1 MGVLKVNYEPD
12 LFGEFKKV
20 CNKPMCDEH
29 LYYGI
34 DSTILNNKENETFI
48 KTI

>member
-1 MGVLKVNYEPD
+1 MGVLNVNYEPD
-12 LFGEFKKV
+12 LFGKFKKV
-20 CNKPMCDEH
+20 CNKLMCGEY

-34 DSTILNNKENETFI
+34 DSTILNNKENEIFI